1 MLDCYCPHMPGLECS
16 QVERTDE
23 FYRQMQEAM
32 LHNKN
37 VAFITGGACPAFSN
51 DCLKLQEYKAQQ
63 QKQR

>member
-1 MLDCYCPHMPGLECS
+1 MSENCPFCEGLGCT
-16 QVERTDE
+16 QLERCDE

-37 VAFITGGACPAFSN
+37 VVFITGGACPAWSN